1 VTIVDRYR
9 QRHAERMA
17 GYGELDPE
25 DPNYHV
31 FVRPSHI
38 AVGTGI
44 LTEGE
49 DTKLTALVNELH
61 REPITARW
69 LTGGDIAR
77 FSAIFT
83 KGVANDTWTEVGLF
97 NADTDGDMLVRDE
110 NTSGFTTKTADQVK
124 VVVGKLR
131 IA

>member
-1 VTIVDRYR
+1 MTIIDAYR
-9 QRHAERMA
+9 QRHAEQMA
-17 GYGELDPE
+17 GETE
-25 DPNYHV
+25 T
-31 FVRPSHI
+31 RPSHI

-44 LTEGE
+44 VESGE
-49 DTKLTALVNELH
+49 ASKLGALVSELH

-69 LTGGDIAR
+69 LTGTNSDAAR

-97 NADTDGDMLVRDE
+97 NAASGGDMLARDE
-110 NTSGFTTKTADQVK
+110 NVDGFCTKTASQVK
-124 VVVGKLR
+124 VVVVQLR

>member
-1 VTIVDRYR
+1 MTIIDAYR

-17 GYGELDPE
+17 GEA
-25 DPNYHV
+25 
-31 FVRPSHI
+31 FTRPSHI
-38 AVGTGI
+38 AVGTGV

-49 DTKLTALVNELH
+49 DTKLTALVNELR

-83 KGVANDTWTEVGLF
+83 KGVANDTWTEIGLF
-97 NADTDGDMLVRDE
+97 NAGSGGDLLVRDE

>member
-1 VTIVDRYR
+1 MTIIDKYR

-17 GYGELDPE
+17 GEA
-25 DPNYHV
+25 
-31 FVRPSHI
+31 FTRPSHI
-38 AVGTGI
+38 AVGTGV

-49 DTKLTALVNELH
+49 ASKLTALVNELA

-83 KGVANDTWTEVGLF
+83 KGVANDTWTEIGLF
-97 NADTDGDMLVRDE
+97 NADADGDLLVRDE

-124 VVVGKLR
+124 VVVAKLR